1 MNFLENIHAVW
12 HLIGRNKIRSFLT
25 MLGVIVGI
33 MSVIVVMSVGA
44 GAQSLILN
52 QVKSMG
58 SNLVGILPG
67 KSDSNGP
74 PASAMGVV
82 IKTLTAADVNYIVA
96 SKDFPH
102 IIAGTGYVRG
112 SDTVSWGD
120 NKTDTSFVGVSAGLL
135 EIEDTNV
142 SQGRFFSEEEDRVQ
156 ARVAVI
162 GSAVAKD
169 LFGENNPLGQQIKIK
184 KSSFSIIGVMTQRGS
199 SGFQNQDN
207 QIYVPINTT
216 QKILLGIDYVSF
228 ARFKIDA
235 AENVNDSMGYITQV
249 LRERHRIDDPEKDDF
264 SVRSMAQGVESIIK
278 ITDALKIFLT
288 AIAAIS
294 LLVGGIGIMN
304 IMLAAV
310 EERTREI
317 GLRKAVGAK
326 NYNIIVQFLIE
337 TVMITFIGGL
347 IGMALGILISVT
359 VAKIAEGMGYNW
371 DLVISIWSILL
382 AGSVS
387 IGIGLLFGI
396 IPAKRASKLNP
407 IEALRYE

>member
-1 MNFLENIHAVW
+1 MNLIENIHSVW
-12 HLIGRNKIRSFLT
+12 HLIGRNKVRSFLT
-25 MLGVIVGI
+25 MLGIIVGI

-58 SNLVGILPG
+58 SNLIGVLPG
-67 KSDSNGP
+67 KSDDNGP

-82 IKTLTAADVNYIVA
+82 VKTLTLEDVEKITSA
-96 SKDFPH
+96 KDFPH

-112 SDTVSWGD
+112 TDTLTWGE
-120 NKTDTSFVGVSAGLL
+120 NKTDTTFIGVSADLL
-135 EIEDTNV
+135 VVEDTDV
-142 SQGRFFSEEEDRVQ
+142 AKGRFFEEEEDRTQ
-156 ARVAVI
+156 ARVVVL
-162 GSAVAKD
+162 GSVVAKD
-169 LFGENNPLGQQIKIK
+169 LFGDENPVGQQIKIR
-184 KSSFSIIGVMTQRGS
+184 KSSFNIIGVMRARGS

-207 QIYVPINTT
+207 QVYVPINTA

-228 ARFKIDA
+228 ARFKVDA
-235 AENVNDSMGYITQV
+235 AENVDSSMAYVEQV

-264 SVRSMAQGVESIIK
+264 SVRSMSQGLDSILK
-278 ITDALKIFLT
+278 ITNALKVFLA

-326 NYNIIVQFLIE
+326 NKNIVLQFLIE
-337 TVMITFIGGL
+337 TVMITFLGGL
-347 IGMALGILISVT
+347 FGMLLGVGISAT
-359 VAKIAEGMGYNW
+359 VAQIATSLGYSW
-371 DLVISIWSILL
+371 DLVVSFWSIFL
-382 AGSVS
+382 AASVS
-387 IGIGLLFGI
+387 VGIGLLFGI
-396 IPAKRASKLNP
+396 IPANRAAKLNP